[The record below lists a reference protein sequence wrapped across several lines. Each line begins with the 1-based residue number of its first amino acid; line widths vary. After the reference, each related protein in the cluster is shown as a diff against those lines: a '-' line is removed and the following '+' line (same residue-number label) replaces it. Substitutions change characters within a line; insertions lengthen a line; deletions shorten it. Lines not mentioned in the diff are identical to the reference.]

1 MCKKK
6 LMLWKKAEYGKLV
19 KKVNNIKTSD
29 TSDLVKTLT
38 IT

>member
-1 MCKKK
+1 M
-6 LMLWKKAEYGKLV
+6 KKAEYGKLV

-29 TSDLVKTLT
+29 TSDLVKMLT